1 MQEWKMLVHPRVFY
15 ISLHHGSTYI
25 YKRMASSGLVVVGD
39 FTDLPFR
46 CGVPG
51 RRIRIQRVMGLGC
64 LKLLQ
69 DPRSKGRLDEL
80 LVFRA

>member
-1 MQEWKMLVHPRVFY
+1 MEDACTAKGVY
-15 ISLHHGSTYI
+15 ISLHHGSIYI

-46 CGVPG
+46 CVIPG